1 VPLLRYKIYFLVIV
15 FLTVGFHSMAQEPL
29 TQTIRGKVID
39 KDSRV
44 GLPNANIILLGSNP
58 QIGASSDENGKF
70 VLTGVPIGRQS
81 LQISYTGYQTIVIP
95 DIDVRTG
102 KEPVLTIEL
111 QEEVKSMGE
120 VEIVARQRKD
130 QPINPMALV
139 SARSFTVNETNKYAG
154 SYGDPARMVANYAGV
169 VSSRD
174 NRNDIIIRG
183 NSPIGLQYLLDGVE
197 ITNPNHFSALGTT
210 GGPVTMLNVN
220 LLANSDFLTGAL
232 PAGYGNALSGVFDL
246 KMRTGNPDVREYW
259 GELSFNGL
267 EFGLEGPFSK
277 NSSATY
283 LAAYR
288 YSLTGLLEN
297 LGVKLRESAKFQDL
311 SFNLAFPTKKAGTFK
326 LFGMGGNS
334 RIKILDSDK
343 DEDKWTFPT
352 HGEDIVTGSSLG
364 VSGLSHLYF
373 FNKTTRILTHLSVV
387 ASQVETEVDTFSIQ
401 NKTPFIFAGEKSGE
415 VKYNL
420 SSTVSKK
427 FSAADNFDFGIWADL
442 YNVNYADSQYMHRE
456 DDYRHFTGS
465 RDRFYLLQTFTQWKH
480 NFSNRFS
487 SYLGLRYLYLTLNG
501 TWSLDPR
508 MAVSWNITP
517 TQSLN
522 FGAALQSQIQP
533 RMMYFVQT
541 PLANGGNAL
550 TNKDMGFSKS
560 WQFVLGYNV
569 LLSEFFRIKA
579 ETYYQHLFNI
589 PVSESTPQYSIINE
603 GTEYYFERQDS
614 LVNKGSGTNY
624 GLEFTLEKFFSRNY
638 FFLFTASIFQSQY
651 KGYDDITRSTSF
663 NGNFVLN
670 GVGGYE
676 LPIGKT
682 KQRALI
688 FGLRVT
694 WAGGRPY
701 VPFDQ
706 EATVGQGK
714 VVYDWG
720 NAYKMRFSDYF
731 RSSLRIGLRRNEK
744 KFNMQFYFD
753 LQYRANYTYV
763 YYYRIDVLTGDIYKE
778 YNLGFYPMSVV
789 RIQF

>member
-1 VPLLRYKIYFLVIV
+1 VFLLRKKIWFLIAI
-15 FLTVGFHSMAQEPL
+15 LLIAGLQLPAQQPL

-39 KDSRV
+39 RDSRA
-44 GLPNANIILLGSNP
+44 GLPGANVVLVGSKPPLGTATDNDGNFILKN
-58 QIGASSDENGKF
+58 
-70 VLTGVPIGRQS
+70 VPVGRQS
-81 LQISYTGYQTIVIP
+81 LKVSYTGYQTVILP
-95 DIDVRTG
+95 GIIVRTG
-102 KEPVLTIEL
+102 KQPVLTIEL
-111 QEEVKSMGE
+111 KEDVKSVGE
-120 VEIVARQRKD
+120 VEIVGYQRKD
-130 QPINPMALV
+130 KPINPMALV

-169 VSSRD
+169 VSTRD

-183 NSPIGLQYLLDGVE
+183 NSPMGLQYLLNGVE

-210 GGPVTMLNVN
+210 GGPVTILNVN
-220 LLANSDFLTGAL
+220 LLANSDFLTGAV
-232 PAGYGNALSGVFDL
+232 PASYGNALAGVFDL

-277 NSSATY
+277 KSSATY
-283 LAAYR
+283 IAAYR

-297 LGVKLRESAKFQDL
+297 MGVRLKESANFQDL

-326 LFGMGGNS
+326 LFGMGGIS
-334 RIKILDSDK
+334 KIKILDSNK
-343 DEDKWTFPT
+343 PEEKWTFPT
-352 HGEDIVTGSSLG
+352 HGENIINSSSLG

-401 NKTPFIFAGEKSGE
+401 NQTPFIFAGEKSGE

-420 SSTVSKK
+420 SSKVMKK
-427 FSAADNFDFGIWADL
+427 FSAADNFDFGISADL
-442 YNVNYADSQYMHRE
+442 YDVNYNDSAYKHRE
-456 DDYRHFTGS
+456 NSYRHYTGS
-465 RDRFYLLQTFTQWKH
+465 RANYYLLQAFTQWKH
-480 NFSNRFS
+480 NYSNRFS
-487 SYLGLRYLYLTLNG
+487 SVIGLRYLYLTLNG

-508 MAVSWNITP
+508 LAVSWNITP

-522 FGAALQSQIQP
+522 FGAGLQSQMQP

-541 PLANGGNAL
+541 PLENSGYYL
-550 TNKDMGFSKS
+550 TNKNMGLSKS
-560 WQFVLGYNV
+560 GQVMLGYNA
-569 LLSEFFRIKA
+569 LFLEYFRIKVDA
-579 ETYYQHLFNI
+579 YYQYLFDI
-589 PVSESTPQYSIINE
+589 PVSESIPQYSIINQ
-603 GTEYYFERQDS
+603 GTEYYVERQDS
-614 LVNKGSGTNY
+614 LVNKGTGTNY

-638 FFLFTASIFQSQY
+638 FFLFTASLYQSKY
-651 KGYDDITRSTSF
+651 KGYDGIMRNTAF

-676 LPIGKT
+676 LPLGKT
-682 KQRALI
+682 KQRSLI

-701 VPFDQ
+701 VPYDQ
-706 EATVGQGK
+706 EETVKQGE
-714 VVYDWG
+714 VVYDRK
-720 NAYKMRFSDYF
+720 NAYQPRFPDYL

-744 KFNMQFYFD
+744 KFNMEFYFD
-753 LQYRANYTYV
+753 LQYRANYTYI

-778 YNLGFYPMSVV
+778 YRLGFYPMAVV
-789 RIQF
+789 RVQF

>member
-1 VPLLRYKIYFLVIV
+1 MPLPRYKIYCLFIV
-15 FLTVGFHSMAQEPL
+15 FLVVGFQSSAQEPL

-44 GLPNANIILLGSNP
+44 GLPGANIILVGTKPPLGTST
-58 QIGASSDENGKF
+58 DENGNF
-70 VLTGVPIGRQS
+70 VLKNVPIGRQS
-81 LQISYTGYQTIVIP
+81 LQISYTGYQTVVLP
-95 DIDVRTG
+95 DIVVRTG
-102 KEPVLTIEL
+102 KEPVLAIEL
-111 QEEVKSMGE
+111 QEEVKSMRE

-130 QPINPMALV
+130 QPINPMAMV
-139 SARSFTVNETNKYAG
+139 SARSFSIDETNKYAG

-183 NSPIGLQYLLDGVE
+183 NSPMGLQYLLNGVE

-220 LLANSDFLTGAL
+220 LLANSDFLTSAF
-232 PAGYGNALSGVFDL
+232 PASYGNALSGVFDL
-246 KMRTGNPDVREYW
+246 KMRTGNPDTREYW

-277 NSSATY
+277 KSSATY

-297 LGVKLRESAKFQDL
+297 MGIKLKESAQYQDL

-326 LFGMGGNS
+326 LFGMGGTS
-334 RIKILDSDK
+334 KIKILDSDK
-343 DEDKWTFPT
+343 PEDEWTFPT

-364 VSGLSHLYF
+364 VAGLSHLYF
-373 FNKTTRILTHLSVV
+373 FNNNTRILTRLSVV
-387 ASQVETEVDTFSIQ
+387 SSQLETRVDTFSIRY
-401 NKTPFIFAGEKSGE
+401 KTPFVFAGEKSGE
-415 VKYNL
+415 LKYNL
-420 SSTVSKK
+420 SSTVMKK
-427 FSAADNFDFGIWADL
+427 FNAANNFDFGISADL
-442 YNVNYADSQYMHRE
+442 YDVNYADSQYVSRM
-456 DDYRHFTGS
+456 DDYRHYTGS
-465 RDRFYLLQTFTQWKH
+465 KAGFYLLQTFTQWKH
-480 NFSNRFS
+480 KFGNRFS
-487 SYLGLRYLYLTLNG
+487 SYIGLRYLYLTLNG

-508 MAVSWNITP
+508 LAFSWNISP

-522 FGAALQSQIQP
+522 FGAGLESQIQP
-533 RMMYFVQT
+533 HMMYFVQT
-541 PLANGGNAL
+541 PVKNGGYVL
-550 TNKDMGFSKS
+550 TNKEMGFSKS
-560 WQFVLGYNV
+560 GQFVLGYNA
-569 LLSEFFRIKA
+569 LFSEYFRLKVD
-579 ETYYQHLFNI
+579 TYYQYLFNI
-589 PVSESTPQYSIINE
+589 PVSESIPQYSIINE
-603 GTEYYFERQDS
+603 GTEYYVERQDS
-614 LVNKGSGTNY
+614 LVNKGTGINY

-638 FFLFTASIFQSQY
+638 FFLFTASLYQSQY
-651 KGYDDITRSTSF
+651 KGYDGITRNTAF

-676 LPIGKT
+676 LPLGKT

-701 VPFDQ
+701 VPYDQ
-706 EATVGQGK
+706 EATVKQGQ
-714 VVYDWG
+714 VVYDWED
-720 NAYKMRFSDYF
+720 AYKPRFNNYF
-731 RSSLRIGLRRNEK
+731 RTSLRIGLRRNEK
-744 KFNMQFYFD
+744 KFNMEFYFD

-778 YNLGFYPMSVV
+778 YDLGFYPMAVV